1 MHEILR
7 PLTDLGLTPIN
18 ALLVAA
24 LWVVWRVMQA
34 KDAQQNVEREKAHAA
49 TATLV
54 EKIEKKQAECE
65 TDRARLSRD
74 LATMALELNAY
85 PRCPAPTCPVRDRL
99 KTPHP

>member
-1 MHEILR
+1 MHELLK

-24 LWVVWRVMQA
+24 LWIVWKVMQS

-54 EKIEKKQAECE
+54 EKIEKKQEQCE
-65 TDRARLSRD
+65 QDRTQLSRD
-74 LATMALELNAY
+74 LARVSLELNEY
-85 PRCPAPTCPVRDRL
+85 IKCGKPDCPNRNHVI
-99 KTPHP
+99 TP